1 MFSFTS
7 FGISLDEDLAFLRQ
21 CIYTF
26 RAYGQIYHDLPA
38 LVLEENNPCYF
49 QLYFYDT
56 DNELQNRMRT
66 QYNENLSAK
75 VVEKLMKILKQ
86 NPYAQVL
93 RRLEDKSS
101 FEDFEI
107 HIVAN
112 SNLDQ
117 RVYNRSSVDQVAA
130 IWVEGNNPNIPFK
143 IDIIV
148 HAHLGTRHRLKYHFG
163 CYDP

>member
-7 FGISLDEDLAFLRQ
+7 FEISLDEDLAFLRQ

-26 RAYGQIYHDLPA
+26 RAYGQIYHDLLT
-38 LVLEENNPCYF
+38 LVLEENNSCYF

-56 DNELQNRMRT
+56 GNELQNRMRT
-66 QYNENLSAK
+66 QYNGNLSVK
-75 VVEKLMKILKQ
+75 VVEKLMEILKQ

-93 RRLEDKSS
+93 RRLEDISS

-107 HIVAN
+107 HIAVN

-117 RVYNRSSVDQVAA
+117 RVYNRSSVNQVAA
-130 IWVEGNNPNIPFK
+130 IWLRGTTQTF
-143 IDIIV
+143 
-148 HAHLGTRHRLKYHFG
+148 HLK
-163 CYDP
+163 